1 MKISSLTAKKILL
14 LAVFIALAGLYFA
27 LDLGQYLTLENLK
40 ESRQAILGW
49 YDKSPILVIAAYML
63 VYIAVTSLSLPGAA
77 VMSLAGGA
85 IFGLWVGIVVV
96 SFASAIGAT
105 SACAVSRFVLG
116 NWVAKKLG
124 PRMDTFNKGV
134 ERDGAFY
141 LFTLR
146 VLPAFPFWL
155 INLGMGLTRMP
166 LKTFYWVSQ
175 LGMLTGTFI
184 FVNAGVQLA
193 RVEKV
198 GDIFSLGLIASLA
211 ILAVF
216 PLVAKKAI
224 NFYLRKKG
232 RTIPQNPAVD

>member
-1 MKISSLTAKKILL
+1 MKISSSTAKKILL
-14 LAVFIALAGLYFA
+14 LSVFIALTGLYVG

-49 YDKSPILVIAAYML
+49 YDKSPILVIVVYML
-63 VYIAVTSLSLPGAA
+63 VYIAVTSLSLPSAA

-85 IFGLWVGIVVV
+85 IFGLGVGIVVV

-198 GDIFSLGLIASLA
+198 GDIFSLGLIASLV

>member
-1 MKISSLTAKKILL
+1 
-14 LAVFIALAGLYFA
+14 
-27 LDLGQYLTLENLK
+27 
-40 ESRQAILGW
+40 
-49 YDKSPILVIAAYML
+49 
-63 VYIAVTSLSLPGAA
+63 
-77 VMSLAGGA
+77 
-85 IFGLWVGIVVV
+85 
-96 SFASAIGAT
+96 
-105 SACAVSRFVLG
+105 
-116 NWVAKKLG
+116 
-124 PRMDTFNKGV
+124 V

-198 GDIFSLGLIASLA
+198 GDIFSLGLIASLV